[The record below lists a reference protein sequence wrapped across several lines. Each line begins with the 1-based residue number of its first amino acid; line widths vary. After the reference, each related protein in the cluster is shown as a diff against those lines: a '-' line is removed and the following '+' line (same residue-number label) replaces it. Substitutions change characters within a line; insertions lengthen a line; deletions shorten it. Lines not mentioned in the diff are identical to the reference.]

1 MRRAHMNIGFVGERP
16 DPPDYLTR
24 PIAVIDNT
32 FRRAS
37 RSGEVRSS
45 AIEPAQT
52 SFGVGDDG
60 GERLVHFMRDGG
72 GQLAQGCYAHAIR
85 PVRLRVP
92 QPPPTLPA
100 LPYLHTHTH
109 AS

>member
-1 MRRAHMNIGFVGERP
+1 MKRHHLNIGFVRERP
-16 DPPDYLTR
+16 DPPAYLTR

-72 GQLAQGCYAHAIR
+72 GQPAQGCYSHAIAQ
-85 PVRLRVP
+85 VRLRVAQRP
-92 QPPPTLPA
+92 LDMLA
-100 LPYLHTHTH
+100 LR
-109 AS
+109 